1 MYRSFVPSAE
11 GRRMAVAE
19 RSVGSPGESRAEHGV
34 RVLEEI
40 HARKLRWVELFYTDL
55 LGGFNHIH
63 LPAETIDEDSFVG
76 GIPKLDGSSVRGF
89 REIFESDM
97 ILLPDPSTFGVV
109 PWGAAH
115 GGTAR
120 FICDILTGG
129 AKEAYSHDPRGIA
142 RRTNLV
148 LAEAGYDMS
157 YWGPEIEFFV
167 FDSVKLI
174 PSADSV
180 RDSWGGAGYLL
191 ESAEAPWAAADG
203 HGSIRFKEGYHRAG
217 PHDILEGMRSEI
229 CNILADNFHIRMD
242 AHHHEVATAGQGE
255 INIRFDELVP
265 AADHVQ
271 DVRYVIKNVAAQHG
285 KVASFMPKP
294 VFGDNGIGMHMN
306 QSLWSNGT
314 NTFYDPNDSY
324 AEVSQTCRYYVGGLL
339 THARALCAITNP
351 TTNSYR
357 RLVPGYEAPVFIAWS
372 RSNRSANVR
381 IPFYHKGRMAAKRI
395 EYRTPDSAANI
406 YLTEAALS
414 MAGLDGIR
422 RKIEPPAPVDADIY
436 KLSPSRRKELGIRE
450 LPGSLGEA
458 LECLSSDDSF
468 LKPVID
474 SEVLDSFREI
484 KRDEQLQLNLRPHP
498 YEFYRYLDV

>member
-1 MYRSFVPSAE
+1 MSAAATRLGGVE
-11 GRRMAVAE
+11 AE
-19 RSVGSPGESRAEHGV
+19 AKGLE
-34 RVLEEI
+34 VLEQI
-40 HARKLRWVELFYTDL
+40 RAQKLRWVELFYTDL
-55 LGGFNHIH
+55 LGGYNHLHIPSGT
-63 LPAETIDEDSFVG
+63 LDGDSFVS

-89 REIFESDM
+89 REIYESDM
-97 ILLPDPSTFGVV
+97 ILLPDPATFGVI
-109 PWGAAH
+109 PWGADH
-115 GGTAR
+115 GGSAR
-120 FICDILTGG
+120 FICDILVG
-129 AKEAYSHDPRGIA
+129 ASKEPYGHDPRGIA
-142 RRTNLV
+142 RRTGEV
-148 LAEAGYDMS
+148 LAHAGYDTS

-167 FDSVKLI
+167 FDSVKLL

-180 RDSWGGAGYLL
+180 RDAWGGSGYQI
-191 ESAEAPWAAADG
+191 ESAESPWQSNDG
-203 HGSIRFKEGYHRAG
+203 HGSIRFKEGYHRSA
-217 PHDILEGMRSEI
+217 PYDALEGMRSEM

-255 INIRFDELVP
+255 INIRFDDLIP

-271 DVRYVIKNVAAQHG
+271 DVRFVIKNVAHQHG

-306 QSLWSNGT
+306 QSIWSGGHNA
-314 NTFYDPNDSY
+314 FFDAADPY

-339 THARALCAITNP
+339 HHARALCAITNP

-381 IPFYHKGRMAAKRI
+381 IPYYHKGRPEAKRV

-406 YLTEAALS
+406 YLTEAALAL
-414 MAGLDGIR
+414 AGLDGIR
-422 RKIEPPAPVDADIY
+422 KKIEPPAPVDTDIY
-436 KLSPSRRKELGIRE
+436 KLSPARRKELEIRE

-458 LECLSSDDSF
+458 LECLSSDDTF
-468 LKPVID
+468 LREVFG
-474 SEVLDSFREI
+474 SSVLDVWHELKRE
-484 KRDEQLQLNLRPHP
+484 EQLQLNLRPHP

>member
-1 MYRSFVPSAE
+1 MSGAANRGAGGIGGMSDVTPE
-11 GRRMAVAE
+11 G
-19 RSVGSPGESRAEHGV
+19 
-34 RVLEEI
+34 VLREI
-40 HARKLRWVELFYTDL
+40 EARKIRWVELFYTDL

-63 LPAETIDEDSFVG
+63 MPSHTLNADSFTS
-76 GIPKLDGSSVRGF
+76 GIPKLDGSSVKGF

-97 ILLPDPSTFGVV
+97 ILKPDPATLGIMS
-109 PWGAAH
+109 WQSQY

-120 FICDILTGG
+120 FICDILVG
-129 AKEAYSHDPRGIA
+129 ASKEAYGHDPRGIA
-142 RRTNLV
+142 RRTGEV
-148 LAEAGYDMS
+148 LASAGFDQS

-167 FDSVKLI
+167 FDRVQLV
-174 PSADSV
+174 PSADAV
-180 RDSWGGAGYLL
+180 RDAWGGAGYLID
-191 ESAEAPWAAADG
+191 SAEAPWQVGDG
-203 HGSIRFKEGYHRAG
+203 HGSIRFKEGYHRAA
-217 PHDILEGMRSEI
+217 PYDVLEGMRSEM
-229 CNILADNFHIRMD
+229 CNILADDFHITMD

-255 INIRFDELVP
+255 INIRFDCMIP

-271 DVRYVIKNVAAQHG
+271 DVRYVIKNVARQHG

-306 QSLWSNGT
+306 QSLWSGGT
-314 NTFYDPNDSY
+314 NAFYDGNDSY

-339 THARALCAITNP
+339 AHSRALCAITNP

-381 IPFYHKGRMAAKRI
+381 IPFYHRGKPEVKRI

-406 YLTEAALS
+406 YLTEAALAL
-414 MAGLDGIR
+414 AGLDGIR
-422 RKIEPPAPVDADIY
+422 KKIEPPPSVDTDIY
-436 KLSPSRRKELGIRE
+436 KLTPARRKELQIRE

-458 LECLSSDDSF
+458 LECLASDDGF
-468 LKPVID
+468 LRPVFGD
-474 SEVLDSFREI
+474 SVLDIWHEMKRE
-484 KRDEQLQLNLRPHP
+484 EQLQLNLRPHP